1 MASLLERMQGSAPGP
16 TTPPVR
22 TTSLLERMQ
31 RAGDDQ
37 DGFRE
42 GSLAQIKAEIRCL
55 SLLLRQEI
63 STLS

>member
-1 MASLLERMQGSAPGP
+1 MARKLSESRERSLER
-16 TTPPVR
+16 
-22 TTSLLERMQ
+22 LQ

-55 SLLLRQEI
+55 WLLLRLDFDQSELI
-63 STLS
+63 ILFFVIFPTI